1 VASGYGSRSSE
12 FQRDPTKNRQVAV
25 EPDALVL
32 AGVLLRARDLML
44 CLGAQPFGVVPKP
57 PRPLDLTQ
65 MVPFGER
72 GAATVT
78 KRDVRVEREENVLMA
93 AIVATLA
100 EELPLQVS
108 IVRVLDVEED
118 VPVDLGQGRGPR
130 PAFAHDPE
138 TTPKRSFRQRP
149 LVTDCY
155 KVRAGRGVYRSP

>member
-1 VASGYGSRSSE
+1 
-12 FQRDPTKNRQVAV
+12 
-25 EPDALVL
+25 
-32 AGVLLRARDLML
+32 ML

-93 AIVATLA
+93 AVVATLA

-118 VPVDLGQGRGPR
+118 VRLASVNAEDRVQPSPTTRRLRRNGY
-130 PAFAHDPE
+130 FA
-138 TTPKRSFRQRP
+138 K
-149 LVTDCY
+149 
-155 KVRAGRGVYRSP
+155 

>member
-1 VASGYGSRSSE
+1 
-12 FQRDPTKNRQVAV
+12 
-25 EPDALVL
+25 
-32 AGVLLRARDLML
+32 ML

-100 EELPLQVS
+100 EELPLQISV
-108 IVRVLDVEED
+108 VRVLDVEED

-130 PAFAHDPE
+130 RAFVHYAQ
-138 TTPKRSFRQRP
+138 TRPKRLFRQNP
-149 LVTDCY
+149 LGVNQLSGL
-155 KVRAGRGVYRSP
+155 AERGALPNCELD